1 MVQLIRRDELS
12 TLSTRLSLPGR
23 YRDTASFVLLA
34 VLFGGSFVGIKT
46 GLRELPPL
54 LFASLR
60 FDIAAA
66 ALVGYVVAANAG
78 STWLPPTRSDLLAA
92 LAGEE
97 DERQLGVLLADRPQY
112 LEPVHPGHVV
122 IGDETVRR
130 PVPEYPQAFLE
141 TGCCLDGIGVVFPLQ
156 VLPCQLR
163 DMWVVVDTENT
174 NIVVGH

>member
-66 ALVGYVVAANAG
+66 ALVGYVVAANAR
-78 STWLPPTRSDLLAA
+78 STWLPRTRSDLLAA
-92 LAGEE
+92 PAGEE
-97 DERQLGVLLADRPQY
+97 DERQLGYSSRTARSTSSPSI
-112 LEPVHPGHVV
+112 PGM
-122 IGDETVRR
+122 
-130 PVPEYPQAFLE
+130 L
-141 TGCCLDGIGVVFPLQ
+141 
-156 VLPCQLR
+156 
-163 DMWVVVDTENT
+163 
-174 NIVVGH
+174 